1 MGGAEDRE
9 ASLAALRSWGRRRR
23 ALEAERDPLVRSCL
37 ESGLVT
43 KEEIHQLTGL
53 GRSTIDRIAGASLG
67 P

>member
-1 MGGAEDRE
+1 
-9 ASLAALRSWGRRRR
+9 
-23 ALEAERDPLVRSCL
+23 
-37 ESGLVT
+37 LVT